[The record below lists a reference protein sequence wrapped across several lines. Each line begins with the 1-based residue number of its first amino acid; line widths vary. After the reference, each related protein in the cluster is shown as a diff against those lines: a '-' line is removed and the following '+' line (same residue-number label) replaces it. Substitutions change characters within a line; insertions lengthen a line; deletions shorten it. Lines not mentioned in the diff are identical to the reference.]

1 MSIVFCGERLNN
13 TKRFE
18 MEGEM
23 IKEWA
28 MGRIER
34 ISLKNRIILLVL
46 VFGILPML
54 FFSSVSYF
62 SSKRLIVEN
71 AKDNLLQNVKKNNEL
86 ITNYLERV
94 EEAALM
100 FTIDPMLTSVMNA
113 EMPST
118 RTEILHRN
126 LDIKEYMN
134 KYFLGIPKIFSAHL
148 YTDYYRM
155 VGNYTISNYKPP
167 MYVPYDAFADSF
179 LYAQA
184 AEGKGKMRWIP
195 TYRFEDVYEVPEYE
209 GVQYT
214 YEYLF
219 SAVKQINCIR
229 DKNRASPVLVIS
241 FQPSFFEDIL
251 ESREELGLPE
261 TSEYYIVDEEGC
273 VVYDSKKECLSQ
285 RSDIVTRFGLTERS
299 GTKLIQ
305 NRGVK
310 YLAAYDTLGLM
321 GWKQIIL
328 VPEKSYISSLSAI
341 PQALFA
347 TSLVVSV
354 TFIFL
359 ISGMVNGMMRAIH
372 LLLNGMNRLGSGE
385 FHLHLPR
392 THDNEM
398 NMLVDKFNEMDEQIC
413 KLIQNNYEMHIREKE
428 AQLAALN
435 MQLNPHF
442 LYNTLN
448 TINAMA
454 LSNKQLEISRAIVSL
469 SKMMQHTLSMEGEC
483 CKLCEEIEGLM
494 DYFELMKL
502 RFMDAFEVQLDI
514 EESLMQTSVPR
525 LIFQPLIENA
535 IVHGFVDLE
544 KGGLILIRGQRDPD
558 GMRSFQVEDNGRG
571 FDEESDE
578 KQSHLGIRNV
588 RHRLELLYGSGQ
600 EFHISSRTGEGTTVW
615 FRIP

>member
-1 MSIVFCGERLNN
+1 MVMLKKWVWE
-13 TKRFE
+13 
-18 MEGEM
+18 
-23 IKEWA
+23 
-28 MGRIER
+28 RIER

-62 SSKRLIVEN
+62 SSKRQIVEN
-71 AKDNLLQNVKKNNEL
+71 AKNNLLQNVKKNNEL

-100 FTIDPMLTSVMNA
+100 FTIDPALEAVMN
-113 EMPST
+113 MDRPSM

-126 LDIKEYMN
+126 LDIKESMN
-134 KYFLGIPKIFSAHL
+134 KYFLGIPKVFSTHL
-148 YTDYYRM
+148 YTDHYRM

-179 LYAQA
+179 LYEQA
-184 AEGKGKMRWIP
+184 AEAKGRMRWIP
-195 TYRFEDVYEVPEYE
+195 TYRFEDAYEVPEYE
-209 GVQYT
+209 GVQYN

-219 SAVKQINCIR
+219 SAVKQINCVR
-229 DKNRASPVLVIS
+229 DESRMSPVLIIS

-261 TSEYYIVDEEGC
+261 ASVYYIVDEAGH
-273 VVYDSKKECLSQ
+273 VVYDSRKECLAGK
-285 RSDIVTRFGLTERS
+285 SDIALRLGLLEKS
-299 GTKLIQ
+299 GTKLVRDQ
-305 NRGVK
+305 GVK
-310 YLAAYDTLGLM
+310 YLAAYDTLALM

-341 PQALFA
+341 PRALFVI
-347 TSLVVSV
+347 SLAVSV
-354 TFIFL
+354 VFL
-359 ISGMVNGMMRAIH
+359 LLVSGMVNGMMKAIH

-392 THDNEM
+392 THDSEM
-398 NMLVDKFNEMDEQIC
+398 NMLVDKFNEMDERIC
-413 KLIQNNYEMHIREKE
+413 MLIQNNYEMHIREKE

-454 LSNKQLEISRAIVSL
+454 LSNQQLEISRAIVSL
-469 SKMMQHTLSMEGEC
+469 SKMMQHTLSVEGEC
-483 CKLCEEIEGLM
+483 CRLCEEMDGLL
-494 DYFELMKL
+494 DYFELMKF
-502 RFMDAFEVQLDI
+502 RFMDAFEVRLEI
-514 EESLMQTSVPR
+514 EEALMQTLVPR

-535 IVHGFVDLE
+535 IVHGFADLE
-544 KGGLILIRGQRDPD
+544 KGGVILLKGQTDPD
-558 GMRSFQVEDNGRG
+558 GMRSFRVEDNGRG
-571 FDEESDE
+571 FAGEPEG
-578 KQSHLGIRNV
+578 KRSHLGICNV
-588 RHRLELLYGSGQ
+588 RHRLELLYGNKQ
-600 EFHISSRTGEGTTVW
+600 EFHISSKTGEGTTVW